1 MSIHDAERESGGD
14 GGIDGVTAGR
24 ERIDRSPG
32 GERMN
37 GRGESL
43 NGHGRRLGRGSCH
56 EARDEK
62 RTGIREPGSAIPAAA
77 VGGCGDAS

>member
-1 MSIHDAERESGGD
+1 
-14 GGIDGVTAGR
+14 
-24 ERIDRSPG
+24 
-32 GERMN
+32 MN

-62 RTGIREPGSAIPAAA
+62 RPGIREPGSAIPAVA